1 MPIMMYSVKQLARL
15 AGVSVRTLH
24 YYDHIGLLK
33 PSSYGENGYRY
44 YDESSVILLQQILFF
59 RELGFALDEIRTIVG
74 QPGFNVRRAL
84 EEHRVL
90 LTKRADRIAELLKT
104 VDKTIRKIEGEI
116 DMDIK
121 EYYQGFSDA
130 QIEEYRKEARQRW
143 GEDIVRDSESRVL
156 KMGKQRMTELQSE
169 GGAIFQ
175 TLAELMPKGAAS
187 PEVQEQV
194 AKWRG
199 WLEHFSAYSDEAV
212 LGLARMYSEDSRFAA
227 FFEKYHPDMPA
238 FFTRAVEHYCS
249 TTSGQREA

>member
-1 MPIMMYSVKQLARL
+1 MMVYSIKQLARL

-44 YDESSVILLQQILFF
+44 YDEGSAILLQQILFF

-74 QPGFNVRRAL
+74 QPGFNVSRAL

-90 LTKRADRIAELLKT
+90 LTKRAERIAELLQT
-104 VDKTIRKIEGEI
+104 VEKTIKKIAGEI

-121 EYYQGFSDA
+121 EYYEGFSDA
-130 QIEEYRKEARQRW
+130 QVEEYRKEARQRW
-143 GEDIVRDSESRVL
+143 GEDTVRDSESRVL
-156 KMGKQRMTELQSE
+156 KMGKQRMAELQAE

-175 TLAELMPKGAAS
+175 ALADLMSKGTAS

-194 AKWRG
+194 AKWRE
-199 WLEHFSAYSDEAV
+199 WLEHFSTYSDEAV

-227 FFEKYHPDMPA
+227 FFEKYNPDLPA

-249 TTSGQREA
+249 KTSGQQLA

>member
-1 MPIMMYSVKQLARL
+1 MTVYSVKQLAVL

-44 YDESSVILLQQILFF
+44 YDEGSAILLQQVLFF
-59 RELGFALDEIRTIVG
+59 RELGFALDEIRTIVSH
-74 QPGFNVRRAL
+74 PDFNVRRAL
-84 EEHRVL
+84 DEHRVL
-90 LTKRADRIAELLKT
+90 LTKRADRIAELLQT
-104 VDKTIRKIEGEI
+104 VDNTIKKIEGAI

-121 EYYQGFSDA
+121 EYYQGFSNA
-130 QIEEYRKEARQRW
+130 QIEAYRKEARQRW
-143 GEDIVRDSESRVL
+143 GEDTVRDSESRVL
-156 KMGKQRMTELQSE
+156 KMGKQRMTELQAE

-194 AKWRG
+194 AKWRV

-212 LGLARMYSEDSRFAA
+212 LGLAHMYSEDSRFVA
-227 FFEKYHPDMPA
+227 FFEKYHPDLPV

-249 TTSGQREA
+249 KTSGRQ

>member
-1 MPIMMYSVKQLARL
+1 MMVYSVKQLARL

-24 YYDHIGLLK
+24 YYDHIGLLR
-33 PSSYGENGYRY
+33 PSSHSPSGYRQ
-44 YDESSVILLQQILFF
+44 YDEDSVMRLQQILFF

-74 QPGFNVRRAL
+74 HPGFNVRRAL

-90 LTKRADRIAELLKT
+90 LSKRADRIAELLQT
-104 VDKTIRKIEGEI
+104 VDKTISKIEGEI

-130 QIEEYRKEARQRW
+130 QVEEYRKEARQRW
-143 GEDIVRDSESRVL
+143 GEDTVSDSESRVL
-156 KMGKQRMTELQSE
+156 KMGKQRMTQVQAE
-169 GGAIFQ
+169 GRAIFQ

-194 AKWRG
+194 AKWRK

-227 FFEKYHPDMPA
+227 FFQKYNPDLPA

-249 TTSGQREA
+249 KTSGQQ

>member
-249 TTSGQREA
+249 TTSGQREE